1 MADPQIP
8 ISNPNYLSSVSFNRS
23 QYEQGIYLE
32 LLGDT
37 RFPPLSV
44 VQVTDNAWPD
54 NTQAYI
60 PSDVKLGTQPLSGS
74 FWTPNNPPPSLTAT
88 VIYPKF
94 ATLNY
99 IVNSED
105 FIIGQGGFTTITA
118 GQSAFGTFGAL
129 QILGTNA
136 TFNGLT
142 ATGSFVGAITG
153 VSIASTV
160 GIIYGPFTGV
170 ACSAGG
176 PVIVYNA

>member
-1 MADPQIP
+1 MADPQTP
-8 ISNPNYLSSVSFNRS
+8 ISNASYNPSRVVNRS
-23 QYEQGIYLE
+23 QYEQAIYVE
-32 LLGDT
+32 INNDT
-37 RFPPLSV
+37 RFPAISTTV
-44 VQVTDNAWPD
+44 VTPVWPD

-60 PSDVKLGTQPLSGS
+60 PSDKKLGTQPLSGS
-74 FWTPNNPPPSLTAT
+74 FWTPNNPPPSLTAVT
-88 VIYPKF
+88 VYPKF

-99 IVNSED
+99 VVNSGD
-105 FIIGQGGFTTITA
+105 FILGQGGFTTITA
-118 GQSAFGTFGAL
+118 GQSAYGTFGAL

-136 TFNGLT
+136 TFNSLT